1 MQHPKAAGVRF
12 KGNRDPHP
20 IDRATDH
27 TRIVSALLPSVVSP
41 TVPDSTTGRLVGTGA
56 AVPRSTPNFVTP
68 GTGRGAISG
77 NRTGAR
83 PSRAVSDRKT
93 EGGRWHQW
101 NEDQASPLDTCGL
114 NQSGIGPYNFL
125 AQFVVAADRRGLT
138 TMRVEEKAFLSA
150 AVAALPRIAEIIS
163 DYAPDEQAG
172 ALEVAERRFIEAAQ
186 DYGCIEIAAQ
196 SRVSILMKRLRRQV
210 ERRSANEEQ
219 LRALLRSITKSD

>member
-1 MQHPKAAGVRF
+1 
-12 KGNRDPHP
+12 
-20 IDRATDH
+20 
-27 TRIVSALLPSVVSP
+27 
-41 TVPDSTTGRLVGTGA
+41 
-56 AVPRSTPNFVTP
+56 
-68 GTGRGAISG
+68 
-77 NRTGAR
+77 
-83 PSRAVSDRKT
+83 
-93 EGGRWHQW
+93 
-101 NEDQASPLDTCGL
+101 
-114 NQSGIGPYNFL
+114 
-125 AQFVVAADRRGLT
+125 
-138 TMRVEEKAFLSA
+138 MRVEEKAFLSA